1 MIREEILKTVVAI
14 VTAVSCWDDIKPL
27 DENTDLKAIAIDSL
41 DKIEIVIM
49 VEKEFK
55 INIRDEDVDQVNTV
69 GDIVNLVMK
78 LNGDTAPTTGN

>member
-14 VTAVSCWDDIKPL
+14 VTAVSFWDDIKPL
-27 DENTDLKAIAIDSL
+27 DENTNLQQIAIDSL
-41 DKIEIVIM
+41 DKIEVVIM

-69 GDIVNLVMK
+69 GDIVNLVIK

>member
-14 VTAVSCWDDIKPL
+14 VTAVSCWDGIKPL
-27 DENTDLKAIAIDSL
+27 DENTNLQQIAIDSL
-41 DKIEIVIM
+41 DKIEVVIM

-55 INIRDEDVDQVNTV
+55 INIRDEDVDQLETV
-69 GDIVNLVMK
+69 GDIVNFVIK